1 LASWYYSDGSV
12 QKGPVD
18 LATLRGMIASGSLA
32 SSVLVWRAGL
42 PSWCPADQVPE
53 LRVAR
58 SGGDAIFSTVSAG
71 LNSITD
77 TDKVSVAH
85 VGGLFS
91 QVMKPHTAEETEEV
105 FATGLRVTAS
115 QRAQMEFQSP
125 TPWVFSRMLLFFGT
139 AFVALWFSWTE
150 FKAINVLPG
159 VILVGSFAFPLA
171 AAVFFFECN
180 AAKDISLFVFSRL
193 FVWGGVLSILL
204 ALALFKLTESL
215 EASMGA
221 SVAAIAEEPAKL
233 AAVVI
238 LTRSMFYRW
247 TTNGIC
253 LGAAVGAG
261 FAAFESAGYAMQ
273 VLLASGGSTDAML
286 DNIVD
291 RGVLA
296 PFAHVVWT
304 AIAAGALWRVKGARP
319 FEWSMVFERRCL
331 APLLAVMCLH
341 GIWNSSLPARLPAL
355 SGYFLLGVV
364 GWTIAIGLLLGGLRE
379 LKEAHASAGP
389 QGVGADA

>member
-1 LASWYYSDGSV
+1 MTGWYYSDGAV

-18 LATLRGMIASGSLA
+18 TETLKNLLASGQLPYSA
-32 SSVLVWRAGL
+32 LVWRAGL
-42 PSWCPADQVPE
+42 PAWCSADQVAE
-53 LRVAR
+53 LRANR
-58 SGGDAIFSTVSAG
+58 GGGGAFFSTVSAG
-71 LNSITD
+71 VNSITD
-77 TDKVSVAH
+77 TDKVSVSH
-85 VGGLFS
+85 VGVLFA

-105 FATGLRVTAS
+105 FATGLRMTAA
-115 QRAQMEFQSP
+115 QRAQLDYRSP
-125 TPWVFSRMLLFFGT
+125 TPWVFSRMLVFFGA
-139 AFVALWFSWTE
+139 AFIALWFCWTE
-150 FKAINVLPG
+150 FEAINVLPG
-159 VILVGSFAFPLA
+159 IILVGSFAFPLA

-180 AAKDISLFVFSRL
+180 AAKDISLFVFARL

-204 ALALFKLTESL
+204 ALALFKLTEGL

-238 LTRSMFYRW
+238 LTRTMAYRW

-261 FAAFESAGYAMQ
+261 FAAFESAGYALQ
-273 VLLASGGSTDAML
+273 VLLFSGGSTDAML

-296 PFAHVVWT
+296 PFGHVVWT
-304 AIAAGALWRVKGARP
+304 AVAAGALWRVKGDRA
-319 FEWSMVFERRCL
+319 FDWSMLIERRCL
-331 APLLAVMCLH
+331 APLVAVMLLH
-341 GIWNSSLPARLPAL
+341 GVWNSNIPAKLPAL
-355 SGYFLLGVV
+355 TGYFALGII

-379 LKEAHASAGP
+379 LQEAHRHA
-389 QGVGADA
+389 